1 MAVIWELDFYSRP
14 LLDENQ
20 KKLWEVLIC
29 ESPLVVGQELEGLF
43 QFSKLCANT
52 EVNSV
57 WLRTAVQEAI
67 AQAPNPPDKI
77 RFFRRQMTNMII
89 KGCEEAGIRAY
100 SSRRT
105 IALNHWL
112 EQRMAEVY
120 PSYPNYQASPNPSVL
135 MGAPVPRP
143 LPDQLIG
150 QQWAFV
156 TLEAKDLADMPDWEI
171 DFGEAFPLELVGL
184 SPEMRVPGVLIF
196 SPRALPLAAWMS
208 GLELASI
215 QTIKSV
221 PPQLLI
227 ETGSNEAWV
236 LATLTDPALL
246 KEAENFEAVKK
257 AANNVHFVG
266 VQSDPDAERF
276 TGFWLL
282 QELNL
287 A

>member
-29 ESPLVVGQELEGLF
+29 ESPLGVKASQAEQF

-57 WLRTAVQEAI
+57 WLRQAVEEAI
-67 AQAPNPPDKI
+67 AQAPKPPDKI
-77 RFFRRQMTNMII
+77 RFFRRQMTNMIT
-89 KGCEEAGIRAY
+89 KGCEEAGIPAY
-100 SSRRT
+100 ASRRT
-105 IALNHWL
+105 IALNQWL
-112 EQRMAEVY
+112 EHRMAEVY
-120 PSYPNYQASPNPSVL
+120 PTYPNYKESRNPSVM
-135 MGAPVPRP
+135 MGGADPRP

-156 TLEAKDLADMPDWEI
+156 TLEASAFDDMPDWEI
-171 DFGEAFPLELVGL
+171 DFGESFPLDLVGL
-184 SPEMRVPGVLIF
+184 APDARIPGLLIF

-208 GLELASI
+208 GLELAC
-215 QTIKSV
+215 IKYLPST
-221 PPQLLI
+221 PPQLVL
-227 ETGSNEAWV
+227 ETGSNDAWV
-236 LATLTDPALL
+236 LAGLNDPGL
-246 KEAENFEAVKK
+246 KQEAENFEAAKL
-257 AANNVHFVG
+257 AANQVHFVG
-266 VQSDPDAERF
+266 VQTDSQAERF
-276 TGFWLL
+276 TGFWLM

>member
-1 MAVIWELDFYSRP
+1 
-14 LLDENQ
+14 
-20 KKLWEVLIC
+20 
-29 ESPLVVGQELEGLF
+29 
-43 QFSKLCANT
+43 
-52 EVNSV
+52 
-57 WLRTAVQEAI
+57 
-67 AQAPNPPDKI
+67 
-77 RFFRRQMTNMII
+77 
-89 KGCEEAGIRAY
+89 
-100 SSRRT
+100 
-105 IALNHWL
+105 
-112 EQRMAEVY
+112 MAEVY
-120 PSYPNYQASPNPSVL
+120 PNYPNYQSSPNPSVL

-171 DFGEAFPLELVGL
+171 DFSEAFPLELVGL
-184 SPEMRVPGVLIF
+184 SPDMRVPGVLIF

-215 QTIKSV
+215 QSIQSD

-236 LATLTDPALL
+236 LATLTDPALRQ
-246 KEAENFEAVKK
+246 EAENFEATKK

-266 VQSDPDAERF
+266 VQSDSQAERF